1 MNRKNVCVGMLFA
14 LAAMTAHSATI
25 TIMPPV
31 VTTLPDKQLQLDF
44 EILGDFGDTLVAG
57 GTVDVTWS
65 PFLLHG
71 DVAPRHD
78 LPGQDSRFNV
88 GFLRSRPFRPLPG
101 DPPSGRETFGFGSL
115 TGMHIPAGTPIGH
128 LRLFARGPDG
138 TTPISISDSIR
149 GAGFF
154 DITGAPIDVDYVG
167 TSATTIA
174 VVPLPAAGWLLL
186 SALGGMLGLH
196 WRNAKR
202 GQQRRA

>member
-1 MNRKNVCVGMLFA
+1 MNRKNVCVGIFFA

-25 TIMPPV
+25 TIAPPV
-31 VTTLPDKQLQLDF
+31 VTIMPDRHQQLDF

-57 GTVDVTWS
+57 GTMDVTWN
-65 PFLLHG
+65 PFLLDG
-71 DVAPRHD
+71 DRLLGGVAPRD
-78 LPGQDSRFNV
+78 NLPGQESSFTVRNDTDA
-88 GFLRSRPFRPLPG
+88 PL
-101 DPPSGRETFGFGSL
+101 GRGMFGFGSL
-115 TGMHIPAGTPIGH
+115 TGIHIPAGTPIGH
-128 LRLFARGPDG
+128 LRLFSVGPAG

-202 GQQRRA
+202 GQQRLA